1 MALEDQIRELEEE
14 YARTEKNKKTE
25 IHRGKLRAKIAMLR
39 ELVEKRASKGG
50 GAGQGYAFK
59 KSGSATVAMVGFPSV
74 GKSTIMNRITNVF
87 SEIGAYDFTTL
98 TVVPGV
104 LEYSGA
110 KIQIL
115 DLPGI
120 IKGAAH
126 GKGRGREVLS
136 VIRSADLIMFVCD
149 PFNSHTID
157 VLLKELYEVGMRVNT
172 HKPNVVVRKTNMGG
186 IDIRPT
192 VKLTKLDEEMIKE
205 ILREYGYVSAEIV
218 LREDIDV
225 EQLID
230 VLDGNRLYVNG
241 FVVVNKIDAADPVMI
256 ERARGLLKNWKTA
269 FVSGDKQIGLEE
281 LKKTIYEMLNFVRVY
296 LKPQGEEADMKVPM
310 VVRSG
315 TTVEGICNMLHK
327 DFVKNFRYALIWGK
341 SARFPGQTVGKGH
354 VLADKDVLTI
364 MIKKSAG
371 LLSDTS
377 KSQTFTK
384 IEK

>member
-1 MALEDQIRELEEE
+1 MGSIEDQIKELEDE
-14 YARTEKNKKTE
+14 YSKTEKNKKTE
-25 IHRGKLRAKIAMLR
+25 IHRGKLRAKIARLR
-39 ELVEKRASKGG
+39 ELAEKRASKGG
-50 GAGQGYAFK
+50 GGGQGYAFK

-87 SEIGAYDFTTL
+87 SEVAAYDFTTL

-110 KIQIL
+110 RIQIL

-136 VIRSADLIMFVCD
+136 VVRSADLIMFMCD
-149 PFNSHTID
+149 PFNAHTID

-172 HKPNVVVRKTNMGG
+172 RKPDVVVRKTSMGG
-186 IDIRPT
+186 IEIHPT
-192 VKLTKLDEEMIKE
+192 VKLTKLSEGLIKE
-205 ILREYGYVSAEIV
+205 VLREYGYVSAEIV

-230 VLDGNRLYVNG
+230 VLAGNRLYVKA
-241 FVVVNKIDAADPVMI
+241 FVVVNKIDLADPVMI
-256 ERARGLLKNWKTA
+256 ERARGILKNWKTA

-281 LKKTIYEMLNFVRVY
+281 LKKTIYGMLDFVRVY
-296 LKPQGEEADMKVPM
+296 LKPQGEDADLKEPM
-310 VVRSG
+310 VVRNG
-315 TTVEGICNMLHK
+315 TTIEGICNMLHK
-327 DFVKNFRYALIWGK
+327 EFVKNFRYALVWGK

-354 VLADKDVLTI
+354 VLADKDILSI

-371 LLSDTS
+371 LLSLV
-377 KSQTFTK
+377 K
-384 IEK
+384 

>member
-1 MALEDQIRELEEE
+1 MGSIEDQIKELEDE
-14 YARTEKNKKTE
+14 YSRTEKNKKTE
-25 IHRGKLRAKIAMLR
+25 IHRGRLRAKIAMLR
-39 ELVEKRASKGG
+39 ELAEKRASKGG
-50 GAGQGYAFK
+50 GGGPGYAFK

-87 SEIGAYDFTTL
+87 SEVGAYDFTTL

-136 VIRSADLIMFVCD
+136 VVRSADLIMFMCD
-149 PFNSHTID
+149 PFNAHTID
-157 VLLKELYEVGMRVNT
+157 VLLKELYEVGMRVNAR
-172 HKPNVVVRKTNMGG
+172 KPDVVVRKTSMGG
-186 IDIRPT
+186 IEIHPT
-192 VKLTKLDEEMIKE
+192 VKLTKLSEELIKE
-205 ILREYGYVSAEIV
+205 VLREYGYVSAEIV

-230 VLDGNRLYVNG
+230 VLAGNRLYVKAI
-241 FVVVNKIDAADPVMI
+241 VVVNKIDLAGSVMI
-256 ERARGLLKNWKTA
+256 KRARGILKNWKTV
-269 FVSGDKQIGLEE
+269 FVSGDKQIGMRE
-281 LKKTIYEMLNFVRVY
+281 LKKAIYETLDFVRVY

-310 VVRSG
+310 VVRNG
-315 TTVEGICNMLHK
+315 TTVEDICNMLHK
-327 DFVKNFRYALIWGK
+327 EFVKNFRYALVWGR

-354 VLADKDVLTI
+354 ALADKDILSI

-371 LLSDTS
+371 LLNA
-377 KSQTFTK
+377 
-384 IEK
+384 